1 MNFLKYRDNLLY
13 LENASI
19 EKIAKKN
26 VTPFYLYSFKQLEKN
41 FTYFKH
47 TFAST
52 NPTICFAVKS
62 NPNLTFLKK
71 LRNLGSGADVVSMGE
86 LQLALKAGIHP
97 SKIVFS
103 GVGKTNEELTF
114 AITKKILLI
123 NTESENEI
131 DEIIKIAKNKK
142 VKVAIGIRINPDI
155 AAKTNKKISTGK
167 KSDKFGISIN
177 HCEAIFNKY
186 KLNKFISI
194 QAISVHIGSQIKNI
208 NPFEKTLKV
217 VDLFLKKLKQKNIK
231 INYLDI
237 GGGMGIPYSK
247 SETIFNLTKYG
258 KLVEKFNS
266 HHHLKI
272 IFEPG
277 RYISAN
283 TGLLVARVV
292 YIKKTKNINFII
304 LDAGMNDLMR
314 PALYDAKHEV
324 IPVRKNNKKSSNLIE
339 FVGPICESTDRFIT
353 YKKYQHLK
361 QGDLVCFTNVGAYGR
376 SLSSTYNIRPLAG
389 ELAVQNTSYKI
400 IRPRQKLKD
409 LIK

>member
-71 LRNLGSGADVVSMGE
+71 LRNLGSGTDVVSIGE

-217 VDLFLKKLKQKNIK
+217 VDQFLKKLNQNVS
-231 INYLDI
+231 NY
-237 GGGMGIPYSK
+237 
-247 SETIFNLTKYG
+247 
-258 KLVEKFNS
+258 
-266 HHHLKI
+266 
-272 IFEPG
+272 
-277 RYISAN
+277 
-283 TGLLVARVV
+283 
-292 YIKKTKNINFII
+292 
-304 LDAGMNDLMR
+304 
-314 PALYDAKHEV
+314 
-324 IPVRKNNKKSSNLIE
+324 
-339 FVGPICESTDRFIT
+339 
-353 YKKYQHLK
+353 
-361 QGDLVCFTNVGAYGR
+361 
-376 SLSSTYNIRPLAG
+376 
-389 ELAVQNTSYKI
+389 
-400 IRPRQKLKD
+400 
-409 LIK
+409 